1 MTSDPLKKAE
11 EILVRYIQERKKP
24 LAELALET
32 LVELAPDHPR
42 RREYTQWVAELDQEL
57 ALQNRIDSLLSE
69 GRTALRRGDADTARS
84 RLEALR
90 KVDPDA
96 AATVALAQ
104 EIESAQEDQAQ
115 SAGIGRLK
123 ETVDGY
129 LERGA
134 LDAAEAAIGR
144 LAQQSVP
151 KLTVDFY
158 RRRLSEARVQA
169 RDAAEAQAIEQDL
182 EARLTAKDWQGAREV
197 AHRFGER
204 FPASSRAAEMFNRV
218 GEIEA
223 NERRQLSIRQGVATV
238 EQFLAQG
245 DATQAR
251 LALKLLRSL
260 DPDANQL
267 AELEA
272 RVAAL

>member
-1 MTSDPLKKAE
+1 M
-11 EILVRYIQERKKP
+11 
-24 LAELALET
+24 
-32 LVELAPDHPR
+32 
-42 RREYTQWVAELDQEL
+42 
-57 ALQNRIDSLLSE
+57 
-69 GRTALRRGDADTARS
+69 ALRRGDAETARS
-84 RLEALR
+84 QLGALR
-90 KVDPDA
+90 KIDPEA

-104 EIESAQEDQAQ
+104 EIDAAQEDQAQ
-115 SAGIGRLK
+115 SADIGRLK

-158 RRRLSEARVQA
+158 RKRLSEARLQA
-169 RDAAEAQAIEQDL
+169 RDAAEARAFEEAL
-182 EARLTAKDWQGAREV
+182 EERLRAKDWQGAREV

-204 FPASSRAAEMFNRV
+204 FPNTSRAAEMFNRV

-251 LALKLLRSL
+251 LALKLLRGL
-260 DPDANQL
+260 DPNAAQL